1 MKVANWLSWGTSIMS
16 TFLRLFPILV
26 ILLLVAG
33 CTPTPEEPVAITLV
47 VGGTPSP
54 LTVTKDFTVDDVLRQ
69 ANVIVGELDRVNPQ
83 RYNRVSQ
90 GMTITVVQI
99 KEEMRIEQVTV
110 PYEPRTI
117 LSDSLP
123 TGERQM
129 LQAGVN
135 GVAEVTYRIIYE
147 DGVETVRSEIKRT
160 EVTSPQD
167 EVIMIGSQGQ
177 LPAVTVN
184 GTLAFISGPVS
195 GGNIWIMTGNSASR
209 RFLTMEGGIDGRV
222 FELSDDGKKMLFTR
236 AVVQTSVTPGSAL
249 TTPAPQSTSAP
260 GGPFNTLWAVLD
272 TTDPNSKP
280 ISLGLNNIL
289 YAEWAPGQENTFV
302 YSTAEPRPNFP
313 GWQANNDL
321 WRARIDTRKR
331 VTGPKLILE
340 PSMAGIYAWYGT
352 VFNFSPDGQTIAW
365 AQADAAGVLG
375 SATPTDEDNAPP
387 PDKYERQTLVTFAPR
402 NAYDFVWMPGLSWS
416 PDSAFVA
423 TTTHGAPLGSEAA
436 EDSPVYNVT
445 AAPAQGGY
453 SVDLVKQ
460 AGMWTAPQY
469 SPAEAPDG
477 TEIPVMIAYLQAL
490 QPLDQVSRYQLMV
503 MDRDGSNPRLVFPA
517 KGEPGLAAQVVAW
530 SPDGRQIALIYQ
542 GNLYLVD
549 VTTGHANQVTQDGLS
564 SAPRWAP

>member
-1 MKVANWLSWGTSIMS
+1 MHKTKHMWKLLLT
-16 TFLRLFPILV
+16 PI
-26 ILLLVAG
+26 ILLLAAG

-54 LTVTKDFTVDDVLRQ
+54 MTVTQDFTVDDVLRQ
-69 ANVIVGELDRVNPQ
+69 AEVTLSDLDRVNPQ

-99 KEEMRIEQVTV
+99 KEELRPEQVTI
-110 PYEPRTI
+110 PFESQKTFN
-117 LSDSLP
+117 DSMP
-123 TGERQM
+123 AGEQQL

-135 GVAEVTYRIIYE
+135 GIAEVTYRIIYE
-147 DGVETVRSEIKRT
+147 DGVETARSEVRRHVMI
-160 EVTSPQD
+160 SPQN

-184 GTLAFISGPVS
+184 GTLAYIS
-195 GGNIWIMTGNSASR
+195 GGNVWIMRGNSTNR

-222 FELSDDGKKMLFTR
+222 FVLSQDGKQMLFTR
-236 AVVQTSVTPGSAL
+236 ASAQASTPSSSTL
-249 TTPAPQSTSAP
+249 STPDPQTTPMP

-289 YAEWAPGQENTFV
+289 YAEWVPDQEDTFV

-321 WRARIDTRKR
+321 WRAAIDTKNR
-331 VTGPKLILE
+331 VTSPKMLLE
-340 PSMAGIYAWYGT
+340 PSSGGIYGWYGMT
-352 VFNFSPDGQTIAW
+352 FSYSPDGETIAW
-365 AQADAAGVLG
+365 AQPDAVGVLG
-375 SATPTDEDNAPP
+375 PAVPEEEGKTPP
-387 PDKYERQTLVTFAPR
+387 PDKLERRTLLTFAPR
-402 NAYDFVWMPGLSWS
+402 NAPDFVWRPGLTWS

-423 TTTHGAPLGSEAA
+423 TTTHGDSLGSEAP

-445 AAPAQGGY
+445 AAPTQGGY
-453 SVDLVKQ
+453 SVDLVER
-460 AGMWTAPQY
+460 AGLWAAPQF
-469 SPAEAPDG
+469 SPAETPDG
-477 TEIPVMIAYLQAL
+477 TEIPVLMAYLQAL

-503 MDRDGSNPRLVFPA
+503 MDRDGSNPRLVYPP
-517 KGEPGLAAQVVAW
+517 KGEPGMAAQVVAW

-549 VTTGHANQVTQDGLS
+549 VTTGHIEQVTLDGLS

>member
-1 MKVANWLSWGTSIMS
+1 MHKDKHLWSLLLALIVM
-16 TFLRLFPILV
+16 
-26 ILLLVAG
+26 LLVAG
-33 CTPTPEEPVAITLV
+33 CTPTPEEPVSITLV
-47 VGGTPSP
+47 VGGTPTP
-54 LTVTKDFTVDDVLRQ
+54 MTVTKDFTVDDVLRQ
-69 ANVIVGELDRVNPQ
+69 AGVTLGDLDRVNPQ

-99 KEEMRIEQVTV
+99 AEKTVIEQVTV
-110 PYEPRTI
+110 PYERQTAPN
-117 LSDSLP
+117 DSLP
-123 TGERQM
+123 AGETRL

-135 GVAEVTYRIIYE
+135 GIAEVTYRIITE
-147 DGVETVRSEIKRT
+147 DGKVTARSEVRRVV
-160 EVTSPQD
+160 VTSPQN
-167 EVIMIGSQGQ
+167 EVMMIGSQGQ

-184 GTLAFISGPVS
+184 GTLAYIS
-195 GGNIWIMTGNSASR
+195 GGNVWIMRGNSTNR

-222 FELSDDGKKMLFTR
+222 FVLSKDGKQMLFTR
-236 AVVQTSVTPGSAL
+236 APVPASPTPGSAL
-249 TTPAPQSTSAP
+249 NTPAPQATPTP

-289 YAEWAPGQENTFV
+289 YAEWVPGQENTFV

-321 WRARIDTRKR
+321 RRAKIDKKKR
-331 VTGPKLILE
+331 VTDAKLLLE
-340 PSMAGIYAWYGT
+340 PSSGGIYGWYGT
-352 VFNFSPDGQTIAW
+352 VYAFSPDGKTIAW

-375 SATPTDEDNAPP
+375 PPASTTQGKTPP
-387 PDKYERQTLVTFAPR
+387 PDKYERRTLLTFAPR
-402 NAYDFVWMPGLSWS
+402 NAYDYVWVPGLSWS
-416 PDSAFVA
+416 PDSAFIA
-423 TTTHGAPLGSEAA
+423 TTTHGDPLGSEAP

-460 AGMWTAPQY
+460 AGMWAAPQF
-469 SPAEAPDG
+469 SPVEAPDG
-477 TEIPVMIAYLQAL
+477 TEIPVVIAYLQAL

-503 MDRDGSNPRLVFPA
+503 MDRDGSNPRLVFPP
-517 KGEPGLAAQVVAW
+517 KGEPGLAAQIVAW

-549 VTTGHANQVTQDGLS
+549 TTTGHAEQVTLDGLS
-564 SAPRWAP
+564 SAPRWTP